1 MLPYCENTNRK
12 GGLTMPWCPKCK
24 NEYREGITV
33 CADCGTPL
41 VDDFVEEIV
50 KEEVFST
57 PVEELAERFKAFLE
71 YSDIHSGSYE
81 YVEEKEGFV
90 FYVGK
95 KDLKQAKKL
104 FKGFAITEG
113 ENAVRKALEEMP
125 ATNQIPNLEE
135 GEELSEEE
143 LAQLA
148 ESAGEGFEESE
159 QDEEEV
165 KGDSSHLRSPAKVYM
180 KQEDKYK
187 DLHSTAYTFLI
198 VGIAGL
204 AFVAL
209 NAAGII
215 TFIGNMLA
223 YVLYTAIFGG
233 CIVVAFTSFKDAKKA
248 KAQIQDEEDLT
259 AKVKKWLE
267 EHITEATLAEVEDDS
282 LGDEVNYLNKM
293 EHMAKLLTKA
303 FPELD
308 ADYADQ
314 LCEEFYGEKFE

>member
-1 MLPYCENTNRK
+1 
-12 GGLTMPWCPKCK
+12 MPWCPKCK

-81 YVEEKEGFV
+81 YEEEKEGFV

-95 KDLKQAKKL
+95 KDFKQAKKL
-104 FKGFAITEG
+104 FKGFAITES
-113 ENAVRKALEEMP
+113 ENAVKKALEEMP
-125 ATNQIPNLEE
+125 AANQIPNLEE
-135 GEELSEEE
+135 GEELSEQE

-148 ESAGEGFEESE
+148 ESVAEGLKEEVE
-159 QDEEEV
+159 QDEETR
-165 KGDSSHLRSPAKVYM
+165 KDSSHLRAPAKVYM

-198 VGIAGL
+198 AGVAGL

-209 NAAGII
+209 NAMGMIS
-215 TFIGNMLA
+215 FIGNMLA
-223 YVLYTAIFGG
+223 YVLYTVIFGG
-233 CIVVAFTSFKDAKKA
+233 CIVVSVTSFRDAKKA
-248 KAQIQDEEDLT
+248 KEQIRDEEDLT
-259 AKVKKWLE
+259 ANVKKWLE
-267 EHITEATLAEVEDDS
+267 GNITANVLAEVEDEA

-308 ADYADQ
+308 TDYADQ

>member
-1 MLPYCENTNRK
+1 
-12 GGLTMPWCPKCK
+12 MPWCPKCK

-41 VDDFVEEIV
+41 VDDMVEEVV

-57 PVEELAERFKAFLE
+57 PVEELAKRFHGFLE

-90 FYVGK
+90 FYVAE

-104 FKGFAITEG
+104 FKGFAITES

-125 ATNQIPNLEE
+125 VNNQIPSMEE

-148 ESAGEGFEESE
+148 ESAGNGELTGNMTNNSNK
-159 QDEEEV
+159 EEET
-165 KGDSSHLRSPAKVYM
+165 KEDSSHLRSPAKVYM

-204 AFVAL
+204 VFVAL
-209 NAAGII
+209 NALGVIN
-215 TFIGNMLA
+215 FIANMLA
-223 YVLYTAIFGG
+223 YVLYTAIFAG
-233 CIVVAFTSFKDAKKA
+233 CIVVAITSFKDAKKA

-267 EHITEATLAEVEDDS
+267 ENITEAVLAEVEDDS

>member
-1 MLPYCENTNRK
+1 
-12 GGLTMPWCPKCK
+12 MPWCPKCK

-41 VDDFVEEIV
+41 VDDIVEEVV
-50 KEEVFST
+50 KKEVFST
-57 PVEELAERFKAFLE
+57 PDEELVKRFQAFLE

-90 FYVGK
+90 FFVGE
-95 KDLKQAKKL
+95 KDLKQVKKL
-104 FKGFAITEG
+104 FKGFAIAES
-113 ENAVRKALEEMP
+113 EKAVKKALEEMP
-125 ATNQIPNLEE
+125 VNNQIPNLEE

-143 LAQLA
+143 LAELA
-148 ESAGEGFEESE
+148 ESAGEDFEEEAE
-159 QDEEEV
+159 QDEEV
-165 KGDSSHLRSPAKVYM
+165 KGDASHLRSPAKVYM
-180 KQEDKYK
+180 KQEEKYK

-209 NAAGII
+209 NALGFI

-233 CIVVAFTSFKDAKKA
+233 CIVVAITSFKDAKKA
-248 KAQIQDEEDLT
+248 KEQIQDEEDLT

-267 EHITEATLAEVEDDS
+267 ENITEAVLAEVEDKE

>member
-1 MLPYCENTNRK
+1 
-12 GGLTMPWCPKCK
+12 MPWCPKCK

-41 VDDFVEEIV
+41 VNDFVEEIV

-81 YVEEKEGFV
+81 YEEEKEGFV

-104 FKGFAITEG
+104 FKGFAIAES
-113 ENAVRKALEEMP
+113 ENAVKKALEEMP
-125 ATNQIPNLEE
+125 AANQMPNLEE

-143 LAQLA
+143 LAQLV
-148 ESAGEGFEESE
+148 ESAAEDLGEETE
-159 QDEEEV
+159 QDDEEAR
-165 KGDSSHLRSPAKVYM
+165 KDSSHLRAPAKVYM

-187 DLHSTAYTFLI
+187 DLHSTAYTFLV

-209 NAAGII
+209 NALGII
-215 TFIGNMLA
+215 NFIGNMLA

-233 CIVVAFTSFKDAKKA
+233 CIVVSVTSFKDAKKA
-248 KAQIQDEEDLT
+248 KEQIQGEEDLT
-259 AKVKKWLE
+259 ANVKKWLE
-267 EHITEATLAEVEDDS
+267 ENITADVLAEAEDDS

-293 EHMAKLLTKA
+293 EHMAKLLMKA

-308 ADYADQ
+308 TDYADQ

>member
-1 MLPYCENTNRK
+1 
-12 GGLTMPWCPKCK
+12 MPWCPKCK

-41 VDDFVEEIV
+41 VDDIVEEVV
-50 KEEVFST
+50 KKEVFST
-57 PVEELAERFKAFLE
+57 PDEELVKRFQAFLE

-90 FYVGK
+90 FFVGE

-104 FKGFAITEG
+104 FKGFAIAES
-113 ENAVRKALEEMP
+113 ENAVKKALEEMSVN
-125 ATNQIPNLEE
+125 NQIPNLEE

-143 LAQLA
+143 LAELA
-148 ESAGEGFEESE
+148 ESAGENFEEEAE
-159 QDEEEV
+159 QDEEV
-165 KGDSSHLRSPAKVYM
+165 KEDSSHLRSPAKVYM
-180 KQEDKYK
+180 KQEEKYK

-209 NAAGII
+209 NALGFI

-233 CIVVAFTSFKDAKKA
+233 CIVVAITSFKDAKKA

-267 EHITEATLAEVEDDS
+267 ENITEAVLAEVEDKE

-293 EHMAKLLTKA
+293 EHMAKLLTKE